1 MVQNGRKI
9 RLIDLIIC
17 LSDATDFIDP
27 AVVDHHKQVAYIAYS
42 IAAELGLSLKEQKDL
57 ILAGSLHDIGA
68 FSLKERKD
76 ALAFEL
82 RNPHGHARNGY
93 ALLRLFEPL
102 SAVAAMV
109 RFHHVPW
116 DHGAGREFRGLEVP
130 FFSHIIH
137 LSDRVAV
144 LVDKKREILGQARK
158 ICGAIQKKAGSMFSP
173 ELVDVFQKVASREYF
188 WLDLSSPSIQAIL
201 SQRLRSANIGIV
213 SRDMLGFSELFSRI
227 IDFKSPFT
235 ATHSSGVAASAEYLA
250 QKIGFGLKE
259 CTAMRIA
266 GYMHD
271 LGKLAVPVEILDK
284 PAQLSRQEYN
294 VVRHHTFYTYR
305 ILEPIAPLHTI
316 NTWAAYHH
324 ERLDGSGYP
333 FHLKK
338 KDLPL
343 GSQVM
348 AVADV
353 FTALTEDR
361 PYRAGMKRLGA
372 MKILDDMSSRSAL
385 NGEII
390 SLLRKHYDE
399 IDTLRMHAQANARMK
414 YRDIDAARKKDDM
427 TAAMT

>member
-1 MVQNGRKI
+1 MQNSRKI

-17 LSDATDFIDP
+17 LSDASDFIDP
-27 AVVDHHKQVAYIAYS
+27 AVVDHHKQVAYIASS
-42 IAAELGLSLKEQKDL
+42 IAAELGLSPKEQKDL

-102 SAVAAMV
+102 SGVAAIV

-137 LSDRVAV
+137 LSDRIAV
-144 LVDKKREILGQARK
+144 LVDRKREILGQVKK
-158 ICGAIQKKAGSMFSP
+158 ICRAIQKKAGSKFCP
-173 ELVDVFQKVASREYF
+173 ELVDVFRKVASREYF
-188 WLDLSSPSIQAIL
+188 WLDLSSPSIQTIL

-235 ATHSSGVAASAEYLA
+235 ATHSSGVAASAEFLA
-250 QKIGFGLKE
+250 GKTGFSRKE

-284 PAQLSRQEYN
+284 PAHLSRREYN

-305 ILEPIAPLHTI
+305 ILEPIAPLHII

-361 PYRAGMKRLGA
+361 PYRAGMKQSGA
-372 MKILDDMSSRSAL
+372 VRILDDMGAHSAL
-385 NGEII
+385 NGEVV
-390 SLLRKHYDE
+390 SVLRKHYEE
-399 IDTLRMHAQANARMK
+399 IDALRKHAQANARMK
-414 YRDIDAARKKDDM
+414 YRDIDAAKIGM
-427 TAAMT
+427 I

>member
-1 MVQNGRKI
+1 LQNGRKI

-27 AVVDHHKQVAYIAYS
+27 VVVDHHRQVAYIAYS
-42 IAAELGLSLKEQKDL
+42 IAAELGLAPKEQKDL

-82 RNPHGHARNGY
+82 KNPHGHARNGY

-102 SAVAAMV
+102 SRVAAIV

-116 DHGAGREFRGLEVP
+116 DHGAGREFRGVEVP
-130 FFSHIIH
+130 FFSHVIH

-144 LVDKKREILGQARK
+144 LVDKKREILGQAKK
-158 ICGAIQKKAGSMFSP
+158 ICEAIQKKSGSKFCP
-173 ELVDVFQKVASREYF
+173 ELVDAFQNVATREFF
-188 WLDLSSPSIQAIL
+188 WLDLASPSIQTIL
-201 SQRLRSANIGIV
+201 SQRLRSANIGII

-235 ATHSSGVAASAEYLA
+235 ATHSSGVAASAEFLA
-250 QKIGFGLKE
+250 GKIGFSRKDR
-259 CTAMRIA
+259 TAMRIA

-284 PAQLSRQEYN
+284 PAHLSRREYN

-316 NTWAAYHH
+316 TTWAAYHH
-324 ERLDGSGYP
+324 ERLDGTGYP

-361 PYRAGMKRLGA
+361 PYRAGMKQSGA
-372 MKILDDMSSRSAL
+372 VKILDDMGLRSAL
-385 NGEII
+385 NGEIV
-390 SLLRKHYDE
+390 SLLRRHYEE
-399 IDTLRMHAQANARMK
+399 IDAVRMHAQANARIR
-414 YRDIDAARKKDDM
+414 YRDIDTVRKEDDM
-427 TAAMT
+427 TDAAV

>member
-1 MVQNGRKI
+1 MQNGRKI

-42 IAAELGLSLKEQKDL
+42 IAAELGLSPKEQKEL

-102 SAVAAMV
+102 SAVAAVV

-144 LVDKKREILGQARK
+144 LVDKKREILGQAKK
-158 ICGAIQKKAGSMFSP
+158 ICSTIQKKSGSKFCP

-188 WLDLSSPSIQAIL
+188 WLDLASPSIQTIL
-201 SQRLRSANIGIV
+201 SQRLRSANIGII

-235 ATHSSGVAASAEYLA
+235 ATHSSGVAASAEFLA
-250 QKIGFGLKE
+250 GKIGFSRKD

-271 LGKLAVPVEILDK
+271 LGKLAVPVEILEK
-284 PAQLSRQEYN
+284 PAHLSRREYN

-305 ILEPIAPLHTI
+305 ILEPIVPLHTI

-324 ERLDGSGYP
+324 ERLDGTGYP

-338 KDLPL
+338 KDLPM

-361 PYRAGMKRLGA
+361 PYRAGMNRSGA
-372 MKILDDMSSRSAL
+372 VRILDDMGSRSAL
-385 NGEII
+385 NGGVV
-390 SLLRKHYDE
+390 SLLRKHYEE
-399 IDTLRMHAQANARMK
+399 IDDLRMHAQAHARMK
-414 YRDIDAARKKDDM
+414 YRDIDAARKGDDM
-427 TAAMT
+427 AAAAV

>member
-1 MVQNGRKI
+1 MQNGRKI

-42 IAAELGLSLKEQKDL
+42 IAAELGLTPKEQKDL

-82 RNPHGHARNGY
+82 KNPHGHARNGY

-102 SAVAAMV
+102 SRVAAIV

-116 DHGAGREFRGLEVP
+116 DHGAGREFRGVEVP

-137 LSDRVAV
+137 LSDRIAV
-144 LVDKKREILGQARK
+144 LVDKKREILGQTKK
-158 ICGAIQKKAGSMFSP
+158 ICGAIKKKSGSKFCP
-173 ELVDVFQKVASREYF
+173 ELVDAFQKVATREFF
-188 WLDLSSPSIQAIL
+188 WLDLASPSIQAIL
-201 SQRLRSANIGIV
+201 SQRLRSANIGII

-235 ATHSSGVAASAEYLA
+235 ATHSSGVAASAEFLA
-250 QKIGFGLKE
+250 GKIGFSRKD

-271 LGKLAVPVEILDK
+271 LGKLAVPVEILNK
-284 PAQLSRQEYN
+284 PAHLSRREYN

-324 ERLDGSGYP
+324 ERLDGTGYP

-361 PYRAGMKRLGA
+361 PYRAGMKQSGA
-372 MKILDDMSSRSAL
+372 VRILDDMGSRSAL
-385 NGEII
+385 NGEIV
-390 SLLRKHYDE
+390 SLLRKHYEE
-399 IDTLRMHAQANARMK
+399 IDALRMHAQANARMK
-414 YRDIDAARKKDDM
+414 YRDIDAVRKQDDVIG
-427 TAAMT
+427 AIA